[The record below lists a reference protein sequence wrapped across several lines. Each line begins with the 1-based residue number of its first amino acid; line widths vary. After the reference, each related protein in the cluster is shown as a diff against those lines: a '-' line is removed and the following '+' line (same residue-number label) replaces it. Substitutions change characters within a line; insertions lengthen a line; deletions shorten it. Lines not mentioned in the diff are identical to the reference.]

1 MYTLNVNGQEVT
13 TEKKQSL
20 LRFLRDGLH
29 LTSVKDGCSQGACGA
44 CTVIIDG
51 ETVKACV
58 PTTDMLE
65 GKKIITTE
73 GLSQWEAKV
82 FTYAYGEAGAVQCGF
97 CIPGMVMCTKALL
110 DKDLSP
116 TEEEIRYALRNNYCR
131 CTGYVKIIAA
141 VRLAAKI
148 LREGIIPEKTGD
160 DWKIGSRVN
169 RLDVE
174 EKVLGYGKYPD
185 DFYLEGMCY
194 GSAFRSRY
202 PRARV
207 LSIDA
212 SAAKELPGVVA
223 VLTAE
228 DIPGQNK
235 IGHLK
240 HDQYTMIPIGG
251 LTHYLG
257 DAVALVAAEDRDT
270 LEKAK
275 KLIKVEYEELPPVR
289 SIEEAKAK
297 DAPRVFDEEES
308 NVQAYKHV
316 SRGNAQEAIEKAEH
330 VISRHFETPWTE
342 HAFLEPECAV
352 AYMEEDGH
360 VMVIST
366 DQSAYCTAHEC
377 SLLLGTD
384 KVRAQ
389 NALVGGGFGG
399 KEDMTVQHHAA
410 LLAYLTGR
418 PVKVALTRA
427 ESLLVHP
434 KRHHFV
440 MDFTMGC
447 DKEGRILGVK
457 AKVASDT
464 GAFASLGGPVLER
477 ACTHAAGP
485 YAYENF
491 EIQGTAY
498 YTNNPPAGAFRGFGV
513 TQTCFAT
520 ETLLNM
526 MADKV
531 GITPWEIRY
540 RNAIRPGGVL
550 PNGQIVD
557 GSTGL
562 VETLEAVKED
572 YDAAVAAGNPV
583 GIACAMKNA
592 GVGVGI
598 PDWGRVRLIVESD
611 EKLHIYTGASCI
623 GQGLGTVLVQ
633 MIVTN
638 TDLKRDEIVYERS
651 NTWIAPDSGT
661 TSGSRQTLVTGEAC
675 RRACEKLMEA
685 KKDGTSLKGLVGQEF
700 YGEYLAKTDPL
711 GADVPN
717 PVSHVAYGY
726 ATQMCILDPK
736 TRKIEKLVA
745 AHDVGKAVNPLS
757 CEGQIEG
764 GVVMSM
770 GYALRE
776 KYPIDDNCRPIE
788 KYGALG
794 LFRAHEIPEIKSI
807 VIDKP
812 GLDVA
817 CGAIGIGEITA
828 IPTAPAIADAY
839 FRLDG
844 ERGFKLPVAN
854 TPYGKKPSRRAAAV
868 ACKGGCPT
876 GAGKVCKYGCAGCG
890 SCVEACKSDAITFNE
905 NGRAVVDEE
914 KCRACGKC
922 VKACPQGIIHIH
934 DRENYIVV
942 KCSNKDKGKEAK
954 AACTSSCI
962 GCGVC
967 EKICTAEAVKVVDN
981 CAVIQE
987 EACLSCG
994 MCAVKCP
1001 RHVLEDKRG
1010 ILT

>member
-1 MYTLNVNGQEVT
+1 MYTFTVNGQVVT
-13 TEKKQSL
+13 TRKKQTL
-20 LRFLRDGLH
+20 LRFLRDELH

-51 ETVKACV
+51 KTCKACV
-58 PTTDMLE
+58 PTTDRLE
-65 GKKIITTE
+65 GKNILTVE
-73 GLSQWEAKV
+73 GLSKWESEV

-110 DKDLSP
+110 DMNPDP
-116 TEEEIRYALRNNYCR
+116 TEAEIKYAIRNNYCR

-141 VRLAAKI
+141 VKLAAKI
-148 LREGIIPEKTGD
+148 LREGVIPAKSAD
-160 DWKIGSRVN
+160 DWKIGSRVH

-174 EKVLGYGKYPD
+174 EKVLGFGKYPD
-185 DFYLEGMCY
+185 DFYMDGMCY
-194 GSAFRSRY
+194 GSALRSKY

-207 LSIDA
+207 MSIDA
-212 SAAKELPGVVA
+212 SAAKALPGVVA

-228 DIPGQNK
+228 DIPGENK

-240 HDQYTMIPIGG
+240 HDQYTLIPVGG

-257 DAVALVAAEDRDT
+257 DAVALVAAEDMETVER
-270 LEKAK
+270 AK
-275 KLIKVEYEELPPVR
+275 KLIKVEYEVLPTVH
-289 SIEEAKAK
+289 SIEEARAM
-297 DAPRVFDEEES
+297 DAPLVFDEEES

-316 SRGNAQEAIEKAEH
+316 SRGNAKEAIKNAKH
-330 VISRHFETPWTE
+330 VITQHFETPWTE

-352 AYMEEDGH
+352 AYIDEDGD
-360 VMVIST
+360 VRIIST
-366 DQSAYCTAHEC
+366 DQDAYCTFHEC
-377 SLLLGTD
+377 SLMLGTD
-384 KVRAQ
+384 KVKAE

-410 LLAYLTGR
+410 LLAYRTGR
-418 PVKVALTRA
+418 PVKVRLTRA
-427 ESLLVHP
+427 ESLLIHP

-447 DKEGRILGVK
+447 DENGRILGVK

-491 EIQGTAY
+491 EIEGTAY

-526 MADKV
+526 MADEI

-557 GSTGL
+557 ESTGL
-562 VETLEAVKED
+562 AETLEAVKEE
-572 YDAAVAAGNPV
+572 YDAAMAAGKPV
-583 GIACAMKNA
+583 GLACAMKNA

-598 PDWGRVRLIVESD
+598 PDWGRAKLIVEED
-611 EKLHIYTGASCI
+611 QKLHIYAGASCI

-633 MIVTN
+633 MVVSN
-638 TDLKRDEIVYERS
+638 TDLRRDDIVYERS

-661 TSGSRQTLVTGEAC
+661 TSGSRQTMITGEAV

-685 KKDGTSLKGLVGQEF
+685 KKDGKTLADLAGQEF

-726 ATQMCILDPK
+726 ATQVCILDSK
-736 TRKIEKLVA
+736 SRKIDTMIA

-764 GVVMSM
+764 GVVMSL
-770 GYALRE
+770 GFALTER
-776 KYPIDDNCRPIE
+776 YPIDENCKPID
-788 KYGALG
+788 KFGALG
-794 LFRAHEIPEIKSI
+794 LFRAHEIPKIKAI

-812 GLDVA
+812 GLNVA
-817 CGAIGIGEITA
+817 CGAIGIGEITS
-828 IPTAPAIADAY
+828 IPTAPAVTDAY
-839 FRLDG
+839 YRLDG
-844 ERGFKLPVAN
+844 ERRFTLPISG
-854 TPYGKKPSRRAAAV
+854 TPYER
-868 ACKGGCPT
+868 KG
-876 GAGKVCKYGCAGCG
+876 
-890 SCVEACKSDAITFNE
+890 S
-905 NGRAVVDEE
+905 
-914 KCRACGKC
+914 
-922 VKACPQGIIHIH
+922 
-934 DRENYIVV
+934 
-942 KCSNKDKGKEAK
+942 
-954 AACTSSCI
+954 
-962 GCGVC
+962 
-967 EKICTAEAVKVVDN
+967 
-981 CAVIQE
+981 
-987 EACLSCG
+987 
-994 MCAVKCP
+994 
-1001 RHVLEDKRG
+1001 
-1010 ILT
+1010 